1 MRFSQTAAA
10 AVLAALPVTLAQ
22 TFTDCNPLE
31 KTCPKNDGL
40 KSSSFESDFVNNK
53 DAEKDWSTAAWTTM
67 SYGDQGAQFRI
78 AKSGQ
83 APTIETN
90 FYFFFGHVD
99 VTMKPAPGQGII
111 SSIVLESDD
120 LDEIDWEFL
129 GGVDNKVQTNFF
141 GKGNT
146 TSYDRMIEYNVDSAQ
161 ETWHTYSL
169 DWTSERLQW
178 IIDGTVV
185 RELKYTDD
193 VALNGKTYPQTPM
206 RLKLGNWAG
215 GAEGQPEGTIQW
227 AGGLVDFSQAP
238 FDMYVKEVKIENYNP
253 ADSYEWGDKTGS
265 WESIKINKDGSS
277 SSSSGG
283 SKSKSDSSATSESDS
298 SSTQKA
304 SSTIS
309 DETYT
314 SSANVEGL
322 DKHTEAANSVTK
334 TGDHYSIN
342 TASATALNS
351 DMSVSS
357 TLSTAVSGSTQAA
370 GYSNSTQN
378 GNSTYNNSSA
388 TGPIAAEQ
396 TTNAGAALKSG
407 MTALS
412 AVGIALSVFM
422 L

>member
-1 MRFSQTAAA
+1 
-10 AVLAALPVTLAQ
+10 
-22 TFTDCNPLE
+22 
-31 KTCPKNDGL
+31 
-40 KSSSFESDFVNNK
+40 
-53 DAEKDWSTAAWTTM
+53 
-67 SYGDQGAQFRI
+67 
-78 AKSGQ
+78 
-83 APTIETN
+83 
-90 FYFFFGHVD
+90 
-99 VTMKPAPGQGII
+99 
-111 SSIVLESDD
+111 
-120 LDEIDWEFL
+120 
-129 GGVDNKVQTNFF
+129 
-141 GKGNT
+141 
-146 TSYDRMIEYNVDSAQ
+146 
-161 ETWHTYSL
+161 
-169 DWTSERLQW
+169 
-178 IIDGTVV
+178 
-185 RELKYTDD
+185 
-193 VALNGKTYPQTPM
+193 M

-298 SSTQKA
+298 NSTQKA
-304 SSTIS
+304 SSTVS

-314 SSANVEGL
+314 SSASVEGL

-388 TGPIAAEQ
+388 TGPSAAEQ

>member
-1 MRFSQTAAA
+1 
-10 AVLAALPVTLAQ
+10 
-22 TFTDCNPLE
+22 
-31 KTCPKNDGL
+31 
-40 KSSSFESDFVNNK
+40 
-53 DAEKDWSTAAWTTM
+53 
-67 SYGDQGAQFRI
+67 
-78 AKSGQ
+78 
-83 APTIETN
+83 
-90 FYFFFGHVD
+90 
-99 VTMKPAPGQGII
+99 
-111 SSIVLESDD
+111 
-120 LDEIDWEFL
+120 
-129 GGVDNKVQTNFF
+129 
-141 GKGNT
+141 
-146 TSYDRMIEYNVDSAQ
+146 
-161 ETWHTYSL
+161 
-169 DWTSERLQW
+169 
-178 IIDGTVV
+178 
-185 RELKYTDD
+185 
-193 VALNGKTYPQTPM
+193 M

-304 SSTIS
+304 SSTVS

-314 SSANVEGL
+314 SSASVEGL

-334 TGDHYSIN
+334 TGDHYSTN

-351 DMSVSS
+351 EIASS

-378 GNSTYNNSSA
+378 GNSTYTNSSA
-388 TGPIAAEQ
+388 TGPSAAEQ